1 MASSPRPRGEIKRV
15 PVPVRHSP
23 PAPDPISTTTT
34 SPPVI
39 AQATL
44 SSSLPSTQIPFIV
57 HGQSRPRGPIP
68 IVATNS
74 HQPLPTHFSHGP
86 RHNHYSQPPY
96 PYTLHTIEMDRE
108 SQNRHS
114 TLPAQVEE
122 DIKAAVLASMLPN
135 DPPVPMKR
143 RKTAVHRKNI
153 RWTSLSLLIILV
165 IGEIPVS
172 AIFNIDIPALF
183 AFILGTLLCLWNGW
197 RLFRLRQKFGN
208 EIISGWHVGLEALF
222 LIALIAATV
231 VVVSWTVSQL
241 QEGELFYV
249 DEAICRQFWRGI
261 AVAIILF
268 ICLILHFILLIIT
281 AIEKWTKPA
290 YLHMALLSE
299 SQPQQPPQII
309 VQYTTTCPVCHGH
322 EPRPGE
328 GENSYLARV
337 GDSQPQG
344 VAPATLGQQKEATY
358 TDESLN
364 EHEYYG
370 AGGIART

>member
-183 AFILGTLLCLWNGW
+183 AFILVSTITRNAPYTLRGTGYG
-197 RLFRLRQKFGN
+197 RMHA
-208 EIISGWHVGLEALF
+208 SAS
-222 LIALIAATV
+222 AAN
-231 VVVSWTVSQL
+231 
-241 QEGELFYV
+241 
-249 DEAICRQFWRGI
+249 DM
-261 AVAIILF
+261 
-268 ICLILHFILLIIT
+268 
-281 AIEKWTKPA
+281 A
-290 YLHMALLSE
+290 YTIGHLALLME
-299 SQPQQPPQII
+299 
-309 VQYTTTCPVCHGH
+309 
-322 EPRPGE
+322 R
-328 GENSYLARV
+328 LAALQAETEV
-337 GDSQPQG
+337 WQ
-344 VAPATLGQQKEATY
+344 
-358 TDESLN
+358 
-364 EHEYYG
+364 
-370 AGGIART
+370 